1 MEKMGRFEDDM
12 DSRIVPS
19 GSASSASGYSLR
31 SRGSGAKISPF
42 CPHSSSKLTQS
53 IIKDHM
59 ISHYKK
65 VYSAKA
71 AIDTSVPKSLLY
83 SVKYND
89 QLKRGRAQN
98 GVRPQSAHSLS
109 QRSRTACSPAQ
120 SRLSLQLD
128 RDPYLCS
135 SSSLSSTPRPSTSF
149 HPRSTVYPSYSGDQ
163 HHPRPSSERG
173 HRSTLHNSLTSATM
187 YSTQAGGDQPFSYRA
202 FQDPIQKTYSGD
214 LLEKHA
220 QRFTEDKPF
229 TPKTLK
235 TDKSSYL
242 SKYRYYRSPQ
252 RTTQD
257 RPNASLKHDNLHK
270 STSRRKS
277 THEVDDRS
285 QTRGIST
292 DHDFSEDDLSP
303 SYPSSTR
310 EHRSREQEVSRSYN
324 RVSYKSTKS
333 PISRSVLA
341 EEEELKYLEFITD
354 VTDDILSR
362 GFISDSVVERV
373 INRHVDMNRYHLNEG
388 KMRHLL
394 EVLRQDLKQ
403 PCNSPIGTLD
413 FERQEE
419 EEEEEDHL
427 HLPNSF
433 LQNRD
438 CEETKDDTEQLHQ
451 VSSIKTSDSVDY
463 TSPACAS
470 TLLSE
475 SEKTFVADQIDLSE
489 EKGNISPYLRK
500 YSSFSEEDVH
510 ENRSESKNKDSSR
523 SEGSETPV
531 KERPDVEDSGSDT
544 PVKERPDVEDS
555 GSDTPVKERPDVE
568 DSGSDTPVK
577 ERPDVEDS
585 GSDTPVKE
593 RPDVEGLGTAL
604 ESLNVSD
611 RSHCDDEEPAIAA
624 VSDDEF

>member
-31 SRGSGAKISPF
+31 SRGSSAKISPF
-42 CPHSSSKLTQS
+42 CPRSSSKLTQS

-89 QLKRGRAQN
+89 QLKRGGTQN
-98 GVRPQSAHSLS
+98 SMRPQSAHSLS
-109 QRSRTACSPAQ
+109 QSSRTGCSPAQ
-120 SRLSLQLD
+120 SRLSLQFD
-128 RDPYLCS
+128 RGPSLS
-135 SSSLSSTPRPSTSF
+135 SGSSLSSTPRPSTSF
-149 HPRSTVYPSYSGDQ
+149 HPRSTVYPTYSKEH
-163 HHPRPSSERG
+163 HHPRPSSE
-173 HRSTLHNSLTSATM
+173 HRHRTTLHNSLTSAI
-187 YSTQAGGDQPFSYRA
+187 AGADQPFSYRT
-202 FQDPIQKTYSGD
+202 FQDPVQKTYSGD

-235 TDKSSYL
+235 TDQSSYL

-257 RPNASLKHDNLHK
+257 SHSSSLNQKLHK
-270 STSRRKS
+270 STSNRKS
-277 THEVDDRS
+277 TQELDDRS
-285 QTRGIST
+285 QGFST
-292 DHDFSEDDLSP
+292 DHELSEDDLSH
-303 SYPSSTR
+303 SYLSTTR
-310 EHRSREQEVSRSYN
+310 DHKSKELDVSRSYH
-324 RVSYKSTKS
+324 RVSYGSTKS
-333 PISRSVLA
+333 SISRSVA
-341 EEEELKYLEFITD
+341 EEEEELRCLEFITA

-362 GFISDSVVERV
+362 GFISDSVVDRV
-373 INRHVDMNRYHLNEG
+373 INRHIDMNQYHLNEG

-394 EVLRQDLKQ
+394 EVLRKDLKQ
-403 PCNSPIGTLD
+403 PCNSPINTLN

-419 EEEEEDHL
+419 D

-433 LQNRD
+433 LQNINY
-438 CEETKDDTEQLHQ
+438 EETKEDTDQLHYL
-451 VSSIKTSDSVDY
+451 SDIKTSDSIDY
-463 TSPACAS
+463 PSPICAS

-475 SEKTFVADQIDLSE
+475 SEKTFVVDQIDLNGD
-489 EKGNISPYLRK
+489 KGAISPHMTK

-510 ENRSESKNKDSSR
+510 ENQSENKNKNYISQ
-523 SEGSETPV
+523 SE
-531 KERPDVEDSGSDT
+531 GSDT
-544 PVKERPDVEDS
+544 PVKEHPDVGD
-555 GSDTPVKERPDVE
+555 
-568 DSGSDTPVK
+568 
-577 ERPDVEDS
+577 
-585 GSDTPVKE
+585 
-593 RPDVEGLGTAL
+593 LGTAL

-611 RSHCDDEEPAIAA
+611 HSHCDEEEPANAA